1 MPLNFERLLPPAV
14 LAQPDLAAAA
24 LPGAAMLRVN
34 FVPGLRQRLG
44 WRGMRECPHHAGGLT
59 ARVAGM
65 AGVYGLAQLGTE
77 IVDGHGQAEFSVAY
91 FPAPEEELLEAFS
104 VEACLVALA
113 EPYLERVRDFAADP
127 DLSALFDIA
136 RLRFVLAPECGVA
149 LSLHAPD
156 RAVTVAPDGITVAT
170 AEGPRQVVA
179 SGGLDRDLR
188 AFDCAMPF
196 VEALVASIACGLE
209 AAPTRLEQASMPGR
223 SQSGEAAS
231 DVRLSIGWG
240 DNPPM
245 PGIASATQI
254 DLRWADPEPRPAT
267 YAGAAWWQADTAS
280 AGHGLAKSTLGIQD
294 KPKLIVLT
302 GFLGAGKTSFLTHF
316 IEYQAARNGFVAV
329 VQNEIGAKGL
339 DGQLLGQHY
348 AVAEIDEGCVCC
360 TLAGSLKLAL
370 GDILHSY
377 QPDFVV
383 LETTG
388 LANPANLLSEIAD
401 LEDHLEFASVTT
413 VIDARLGLQTLQR
426 YAVARDQVR
435 LADVILLNKVDG
447 EADQD
452 LAMLEAAV
460 RRLNPVASMCR
471 ADHGDIAPSALYGV
485 NLSMHR
491 QPPIPEV
498 VCCGAHGHG
507 HDHEHGRHACG
518 GPHTSTHDDDGL
530 TSRIWTATGRLDRQ
544 ALEKALSL
552 LPATV
557 LRVKGM
563 VDLHGEAEP
572 SVCQFVPG
580 SYSLTPAGSVDTDE
594 RFLVFIGENIDDA
607 VGDFIESLS
616 RNRQTS

>member
-1 MPLNFERLLPPAV
+1 L
-14 LAQPDLAAAA
+14 Q
-24 LPGAAMLRVN
+24 
-34 FVPGLRQRLG
+34 
-44 WRGMRECPHHAGGLT
+44 
-59 ARVAGM
+59 
-65 AGVYGLAQLGTE
+65 
-77 IVDGHGQAEFSVAY
+77 
-91 FPAPEEELLEAFS
+91 
-104 VEACLVALA
+104 
-113 EPYLERVRDFAADP
+113 
-127 DLSALFDIA
+127 
-136 RLRFVLAPECGVA
+136 
-149 LSLHAPD
+149 
-156 RAVTVAPDGITVAT
+156 
-170 AEGPRQVVA
+170 
-179 SGGLDRDLR
+179 
-188 AFDCAMPF
+188 
-196 VEALVASIACGLE
+196 
-209 AAPTRLEQASMPGR
+209 AAPARLEQASMP
-223 SQSGEAAS
+223 SASPSGEAAS

-245 PGIASATQI
+245 PGLAAGTQI
-254 DLRWADPEPRPAT
+254 DLRWADPEPRPAA
-267 YAGAAWWQADTAS
+267 YAGAAWWQADTAG

-294 KPKLIVLT
+294 RPKLIVLT

-471 ADHGDIAPSALYGV
+471 VDHGDIAPSALYGV

-507 HDHEHGRHACG
+507 HDHEHGQHACG
-518 GPHTSTHDDDGL
+518 GLHASTHDDDGL
-530 TSRIWTATGRLDRQ
+530 ASRIWTATGRLDRQ
-544 ALEKALSL
+544 ILEKALSL
-552 LPATV
+552 LPACV

-580 SYSLTPAGSVDTDE
+580 RYSLTPMGSVESDE

-607 VGDFIESLS
+607 VDGFIESLS
-616 RNRQTS
+616 RNPERASQTS